1 MKTFAGDMHAKSRGD
16 RITRFFILV
25 SYCLLFALIAIV
37 AVIGLGSMSSVARK
51 LEENPRRY
59 ANLTARGA
67 AEAGVS
73 AAINH
78 IQCHSYRE
86 AGALPPSSF
95 AEGGQFTVVWGKP
108 NLQDSTVE
116 ITSFGFCENDGKLL
130 AEALVDTVAH
140 LEFFYPEQKAKMA
153 DYYSSGPGRIR

>member
-1 MKTFAGDMHAKSRGD
+1 MKTFAGDMHPKSRGD
-16 RITRFFILV
+16 RVPGFLIVT
-25 SYCLLFALIAIV
+25 SYCVLFVLIAVV
-37 AVIGLGSMSSVARK
+37 AIISLSSMSSVARK
-51 LEENPRRY
+51 LEENPSRY

-86 AGALPPSSF
+86 AGALPLSSF
-95 AEGGQFTVVWGKP
+95 AEGGQFRVIWGRP

-116 ITSFGFCENDGKLL
+116 ITSFGSCEKDGKLL
-130 AEALVDTVAH
+130 AETSVDTVAH
-140 LEFFYPEQKAKMA
+140 LDFFCPEQEPKMEE
-153 DYYSSGPGRIR
+153 YYFSQLRFIR

>member
-1 MKTFAGDMHAKSRGD
+1 MKTFAGDLHAESGGAKVAK
-16 RITRFFILV
+16 FLVCV
-25 SYCLLFALIAIV
+25 SYGLLFTLIAIAAIV
-37 AVIGLGSMSSVARK
+37 GLGSMSSVARK
-51 LEENPRRY
+51 LEDNPRRY

-95 AEGGQFTVVWGKP
+95 AEGGQFRVIWGKP
-108 NLQDSTVE
+108 NLEDSTVK
-116 ITSFGFCENDGKLL
+116 ITSFGSCQEDGELL
-130 AEALVDTVAH
+130 AEASIDTVAH
-140 LEFFYPEQKAKMA
+140 LGFFAPEKKAKMA
-153 DYYSSGPGRIR
+153 DYYSSRLTRIW

>member
-1 MKTFAGDMHAKSRGD
+1 MKTFASDMHPKSGGAKVA
-16 RITRFFILV
+16 RFLV
-25 SYCLLFALIAIV
+25 LISYALLFALIAIV
-37 AVIGLGSMSSVARK
+37 AIVGLGSMSSVARK
-51 LEENPRRY
+51 LEEHPGRH
-59 ANLTARGA
+59 ANLTACAA

-95 AEGGQFTVVWGKP
+95 AEGGQFSVVWGKP

-140 LEFFYPEQKAKMA
+140 LDFFYPEQRAKMA
-153 DYYSSGPGRIR
+153 DYYFSRLGLAR